1 MAGYRIPGPLF
12 STTVEPIDAGTLC
25 LTRSH
30 APGPAGATELN
41 SDISREITAL
51 QVTAANFS
59 TRFIKDA
66 PVRLQYIEQ
75 TQAYAR
81 ETLKLVS
88 SGALSIQEGVQK
100 TQQMRNAIME
110 AMRAQTSDF
119 GLALARF
126 LKKEGKT
133 LAELEGIYAKRLFQI
148 DFHLLETKQQRTVWL
163 EIIKKSGQPQKVA
176 SNFSRHMGHAGKGLV
191 ALTAAISFYNIAVA
205 EDKVRATSKEVA
217 VLGASAAG
225 SAGLGAAGLLCG
237 PAAIVCVPLGIFLG
251 GMIGGL
257 GAERLFDD
265 IWK

>member
-1 MAGYRIPGPLF
+1 MVGYRIPGPLC
-12 STTVEPIDAGTLC
+12 STTAEPIDAGTLC

-30 APGPAGATELN
+30 VPGPVGATDFH
-41 SDISREITAL
+41 SDLSREITAL

-66 PVRLQYIEQ
+66 PVRLKYIAQ
-75 TQAYAR
+75 TQAYAT
-81 ETLKLVS
+81 ETIKLVS

-100 TQQMRNAIME
+100 TQQMRNIIMD

-133 LAELEGIYAKRLFQI
+133 LAELEAIYAKRLFQT
-148 DFHLLETKQQRTVWL
+148 DFQVLETLQQRAVWL
-163 EIIKKSGQPQKVA
+163 EIIKKSGQPQKSA
-176 SNFSRHMGHAGKGLV
+176 SDFARYMGHAGKGLI
-191 ALTAAISFYNIAVA
+191 ALTATISFYNIASA
-205 EDKVRATSKEVA
+205 EDKVRATTKEVA
-217 VLGASAAG
+217 VLGTSAAG

-237 PAAIVCVPLGIFLG
+237 PAAIACVPLGIFLG
-251 GMIGGL
+251 GMLGGL
-257 GAERLFDD
+257 GAERLFDE